1 MPDRPMLYY
10 ITDSTQF
17 PGDAHIQRQLLL
29 EKIAEATQC
38 GVNFVQLREK
48 MLSVRELEGLTCT
61 AAKTVHGGFS
71 SPRRAQPRTKLLVN
85 SRTDVAMA
93 CCADGVHLRS
103 DDIFASEVRNVWRSE
118 SIRNP
123 IISISCHSSK
133 EVEQAAEDGADY
145 ALFGPV
151 FEKRDAPMVEG
162 AGIARLRQACQFKI
176 PVFALGGITVENA
189 SSCIDAGAAGI
200 SGIRLFQENDIAEV
214 VKKLR
219 F

>member
-1 MPDRPMLYY
+1 MLYY

-17 PGDAHIQRQLLL
+17 SGDAHTQRQLLL
-29 EKIAEATQC
+29 EKIAEATQG
-38 GVNFVQLREK
+38 GVNFIQLREK
-48 MLSVRELEGLTCT
+48 MLSVRELEGLSCA
-61 AAKTVHGGFS
+61 AAKIVHGGFS

-93 CCADGVHLRS
+93 CGADGVHLRS
-103 DDIFASEVRNVWRSE
+103 DDISASEVMDVWRSE

-123 IISISCHSSK
+123 IISVSCHSPK

-151 FEKRDAPMVEG
+151 FEKRDAPMFQG
-162 AGIARLRQACQFKI
+162 AGIDRLRQACQFKI

-214 VKKLR
+214 VKKLG